1 MNTRIDISVVV
12 PLLNEVESLQEL
24 TDWVRKVCEN
34 NSLSHEMILIDDGS
48 RDGSWAKIL
57 EISKVNT
64 HVKAIKFRR
73 NFGKSAALNR
83 GFELAEGSVVITMD
97 ADLQDVPDEI
107 PGLYKMIVEDD
118 YDLVS
123 GWKQNRQDPSSKT
136 IPTKLFNWATRR
148 LSGLK
153 LHDFNCGLK
162 AYKSE
167 VVKNIEVYGEMHRYI
182 PVIAKWAGFE
192 NVGEKKVEHRS
203 RKYGVTKFGL
213 ERFVNGFLDL
223 ATITFI
229 SRFGK
234 RPMHIFGVMGTIVF
248 VFGLIIFTWLGVEK
262 LFIHTDAKLL
272 ADNSWF
278 FVALTFMIVGVN
290 FFVAGFLG
298 EMIARNSPDRNSYR
312 ISDTTGFPDNIN

>member
-248 VFGLIIFTWLGVEK
+248 VFGLIIFMWLGVEK

>member
-1 MNTRIDISVVV
+1 
-12 PLLNEVESLQEL
+12 
-24 TDWVRKVCEN
+24 
-34 NSLSHEMILIDDGS
+34 
-48 RDGSWAKIL
+48 
-57 EISKVNT
+57 
-64 HVKAIKFRR
+64 
-73 NFGKSAALNR
+73 
-83 GFELAEGSVVITMD
+83 
-97 ADLQDVPDEI
+97 
-107 PGLYKMIVEDD
+107 MIVEDD

-192 NVGEKKVEHRS
+192 KVGEKKVEHRS

-248 VFGLIIFTWLGVEK
+248 VFGLIIFMWLGIEK

-298 EMIARNSPDRNSYR
+298 EMIARNSPDRNNYR
-312 ISDTTGFPDNIN
+312 ISDTTGFPDKIS

>member
-1 MNTRIDISVVV
+1 
-12 PLLNEVESLQEL
+12 
-24 TDWVRKVCEN
+24 
-34 NSLSHEMILIDDGS
+34 
-48 RDGSWAKIL
+48 
-57 EISKVNT
+57 
-64 HVKAIKFRR
+64 
-73 NFGKSAALNR
+73 
-83 GFELAEGSVVITMD
+83 
-97 ADLQDVPDEI
+97 
-107 PGLYKMIVEDD
+107 MIVEDD

-162 AYKSE
+162 AYKNE
-167 VVKNIEVYGEMHRYI
+167 VIKNIEVYGEMHRYI

-192 NVGEKKVEHRS
+192 KVGEKRVEHRS

-234 RPMHIFGVMGTIVF
+234 RPMHLFGVMGTIVF
-248 VFGLIIFTWLGVEK
+248 VFGLIIFMWLGVEK

-278 FVALTFMIVGVN
+278 FVALTFMIMGAN

-298 EMIARNSPDRNSYR
+298 EMIARNSPERNNYR
-312 ISDTTGFPDNIN
+312 IADTVGFRDETD